1 MPKYRMGKEGIVMK
15 KAFVFVMALMILL
28 CSAAYSA
35 AQGSHERVWL
45 NPVRYEI
52 VLLKPT
58 GGQWA
63 ATFNEV
69 ILLDTETGQT
79 WTLKSKQLKEGWV
92 LMPRIDQPTK

>member
-1 MPKYRMGKEGIVMK
+1 MK
-15 KAFVFVMALMILL
+15 KVFVLVVGLIVFL
-28 CSAAYSA
+28 CSVGDSS
-35 AQGSHERVWL
+35 AQGTAERVWL

-52 VLLKPT
+52 VLLKPG

-79 WTLKSKQLKEGWV
+79 WTLKSKQLNEGWV
-92 LMPRIDQPTK
+92 LMPRIDQPAK

>member
-1 MPKYRMGKEGIVMK
+1 MK
-15 KAFVFVMALMILL
+15 KAFILFVGLIVLL
-28 CSAAYSA
+28 WASVYSS
-35 AQGSHERVWL
+35 AQGTAERVWL

-52 VLLKPT
+52 VLLKPG

-92 LMPRIDQPTK
+92 SMPRVDQPAQ

>member
-1 MPKYRMGKEGIVMK
+1 MK
-15 KAFVFVMALMILL
+15 KAFVLAVGLIIFL
-28 CSAAYSA
+28 CAAGYSP
-35 AQGSHERVWL
+35 AQGTAERVWV

-52 VLLKPT
+52 VLLKPG

-69 ILLDTETGQT
+69 VLLDTETGQT

-92 LMPRIDQPTK
+92 LMPRIDPPAK

>member
-1 MPKYRMGKEGIVMK
+1 MK
-15 KAFVFVMALMILL
+15 KALVLAVGLIIFL
-28 CSAAYSA
+28 CFAGYSS
-35 AQGSHERVWL
+35 AQGTAERVWL

-52 VLLKPT
+52 VLLKPG

-79 WTLKSKQLKEGWV
+79 WTLKSKQLNEGWV
-92 LMPRIDQPTK
+92 LMPRIDQPAK